1 MGHGASVYGISA
13 MNYSVSIGKKQNTGA
28 NFRHFGKIRSE
39 NVQSFVQN
47 DVQKD
52 LVMQEITLSEA
63 RKNFSHIVSES
74 VQKDDMAISVRGN
87 PLAVLVSASR
97 YEEYRK
103 ALLKEELKPIFEEFD
118 DVFKALAD
126 K

>member
-1 MGHGASVYGISA
+1 

-39 NVQSFVQN
+39 NVQSFVQK